1 MQFHFDRC
9 PQCKIMIGWSE
20 LQAVTSRC
28 PYCFTLLDEHWRQA
42 ATAQRST
49 LRNEDDYARLLNDL
63 EMIHY
68 ENVDLAVAVGQA
80 ACDLTANGLP
90 DAYHSRAQL
99 IKANAVMRG
108 GDLAEAGQTIRRI
121 HAWAERNRDM
131 AVLARCCR
139 HLSAFF
145 FRLGDMSSALEHALH
160 SLEYLPEDS
169 LPQTRGNHLMVLA
182 LTLDANGEYEEA
194 RRRYQEIMA
203 IDAAIHHVQ
212 QELYLLNNMAYT
224 RYEVGDA
231 EEAERLAGQMVAF
244 ASRHGIPLVPS
255 QLDTIS
261 RIGLL
266 AGRPDAAERTLQ
278 PLLDA
283 YRSGGKLGDLF
294 AMFECQITVAEAQ
307 RLQGH
312 HERAQ
317 ETLNEARD
325 NCLKHGFQ
333 GFVARIR
340 LEQAQLYAAMDRY
353 KEAYEEY
360 REYHAEADALRS
372 SEREARA
379 RILHAVFETEEARRS
394 SDRFRELAQR
404 DPLTGL
410 FNRRVIGERL
420 DAMLMNATRGQH
432 VTAVLMDVDHFKQIN
447 DTLSH
452 EKGDQVLVQ
461 VAKILDAAAIEP
473 AKAARLGGEEF
484 LLLCP
489 GYDAVK
495 GLAFAERLRGA
506 IRTADWGAIAPGLA
520 VTASL
525 GVCTA
530 AAGMAAASTL
540 LAEADRNLY
549 AAKRGGR
556 DRVVASRIEAE

>member
-9 PQCKIMIGWSE
+9 RQCKITIGWSE
-20 LQAVTSRC
+20 LQAATDRC
-28 PYCFTLLDEHWRQA
+28 PYCFTPLEENWRRA
-42 ATAQRST
+42 AAAERAPLRS
-49 LRNEDDYARLLNDL
+49 EDDYARLLNDL
-63 EMIHY
+63 EIIHY
-68 ENVDLAVAVGQA
+68 EDIDMAIAVGRA
-80 ACDLTANGLP
+80 ACDLTDADLP
-90 DAYHSRAQL
+90 PAFHKRAQL
-99 IKANAVMRG
+99 IKANAIMRG
-108 GDLAEAGQTIRRI
+108 GDLAEAGQAIRRI
-121 HAWAERNRDM
+121 NAWAERNRDM
-131 AVLARCCR
+131 AVLARSCR

-145 FRLGDMSSALEHALH
+145 FRLGDMSSALEQALH
-160 SLEYLPEDS
+160 SLEYLPADS
-169 LPQTRGNHLMVLA
+169 LPQTRGNHLMLLA
-182 LTLDANGEYEEA
+182 LSLDANGEYEEA
-194 RRRYQEIMA
+194 RRRYQEIME

-224 RYEVGDA
+224 RYEIGDV
-231 EEAERLAGQMVAF
+231 EEAERLAGQMAAF
-244 ASRHGIPLVPS
+244 AERHGIPLVSS

-261 RIGLL
+261 RIELL
-266 AGRPDAAERTLQ
+266 AGRPEAAERTLR

-283 YRSGGKLGDLF
+283 YRSGRKLGDLF

-312 HERAQ
+312 YERAQ
-317 ETLNEARD
+317 ATLNEARG
-325 NCLKHGFQ
+325 NCVKHGFQ

-372 SEREARA
+372 SERETRA

-410 FNRRVIGERL
+410 YNRRVIGERL
-420 DAMLMNATRGQH
+420 DAMLMNATHGQH
-432 VTAVLMDVDHFKQIN
+432 VTAVLVDVDHFKRIN

-452 EKGDQVLVQ
+452 ETGDQVLVQ

-489 GYDAVK
+489 GYDAAK
-495 GLAFAERLRGA
+495 GLDFAERLRAA
-506 IRTADWGAIAPGLA
+506 IRSADWGAFAPGLA

-530 AAGMAAASTL
+530 AAGVAAASAL

-549 AAKRGGR
+549 AAKNGGR
-556 DRVVASRIEAE
+556 DRVVASRIEAK